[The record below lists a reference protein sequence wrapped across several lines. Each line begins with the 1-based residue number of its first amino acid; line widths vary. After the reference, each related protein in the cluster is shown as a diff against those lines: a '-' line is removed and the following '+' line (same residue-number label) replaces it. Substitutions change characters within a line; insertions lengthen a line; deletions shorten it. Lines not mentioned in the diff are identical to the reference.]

1 MLLGIKGIGNS
12 TPMLLMVKNPASGWV
27 SANTELHMYIEYIFE
42 TYHNRRPQK
51 ATPSAR
57 LARDRVY
64 NPNNIYIIYLL
75 IVVYIL

>member
-1 MLLGIKGIGNS
+1 MLAKDVLR
-12 TPMLLMVKNPASGWV
+12 PAAGKV